1 MKAVPILVIVL
12 TALFGL
18 GLGVVASAGIWR
30 VDGVSAAAG
39 RGAGTSAAE
48 PSAGASAS
56 AGPAATASTGARPAV
71 ETRAFCQ
78 QLVPAA
84 YGPTVWPASE
94 SSAPAPA
101 SIIANWGQGYGGAGG
116 GPGRSRSAARL
127 TMIRQ
132 ARAKG
137 IQVLGYVWTDY
148 ANNAAGHPASPGM
161 TQAPLAAVKKEAM
174 EWFNWYGVT
183 GLFFD
188 GATTG
193 TGNGQLRYYR
203 HLYKYVHAH
212 IPGAQVWINP
222 GWYPHPSYMSAADV
236 IMDFESSYGT
246 LAANPPPAWVHRYP
260 PRRFANV
267 LHLPDREASS
277 LGAALALTQAD
288 NAGHVYVA
296 DQQNYS
302 ALPAYWTAETAG
314 VTARCG

>member
-12 TALFGL
+12 TAGVGV
-18 GLGVVASAGIWR
+18 GLGVAAGAR
-30 VDGVSAAAG
+30 GGRGDGARATATATVGARSAA
-39 RGAGTSAAE
+39 RTS
-48 PSAGASAS
+48 P
-56 AGPAATASTGARPAV
+56 
-71 ETRAFCQ
+71 FCQ

-116 GPGRSRSAARL
+116 GPGRSRSPARL
-127 TMIRQ
+127 ATIRQ

-148 ANNAAGHPASPGM
+148 ANNAAGDPAASGM
-161 TQAPLAAVKKEAM
+161 TQAPLPAVKKEAM
-174 EWFNWYGVT
+174 EWFRWYGVRS
-183 GLFFD
+183 LFFD

-222 GWYPHPSYMSAADV
+222 GWYPRPSYMSAADV
-236 IMDFESSYGT
+236 IMDFESSYGI
-246 LAANPPPAWVHRYP
+246 LAANPPPAWVHRFP
-260 PRRFANV
+260 ARRFANV
-267 LHLPDREASS
+267 LHLPDSKASS
-277 LGAALALTQAD
+277 LRAALALTRAS

-296 DQQNYS
+296 DQQSYS
-302 ALPAYWTAETAG
+302 ALPAYWTAENAG
-314 VTARCG
+314 VAGECG